1 MVHNCIGT
9 HDDWTANKPVNKPP
23 GISIFRNRF
32 NLRHKHNAQNI
43 RVSTRKAC
51 EAGVV
56 MVKLFGK
63 GKEEKKA
70 DEEFQK
76 ELAISE
82 QHPPPG
88 QMLSEDY
95 VNSLGRSV
103 YMVMDPDVMQIIG
116 EVPQLKSFRI
126 ATSHLNRLTRKDKAA
141 MMLDTLDA
149 DYLVLIN
156 KINANEDD
164 YENGLWA
171 IYEALRMFMRNA
183 NCDNIDGFKARI
195 VTEQIKIVKAE
206 LEKPKRKVLP
216 F

>member
-1 MVHNCIGT
+1 
-9 HDDWTANKPVNKPP
+9 
-23 GISIFRNRF
+23 
-32 NLRHKHNAQNI
+32 
-43 RVSTRKAC
+43 
-51 EAGVV
+51 
-56 MVKLFGK
+56 MVKLFGR
-63 GKEEKKA
+63 GKDQEKA

-76 ELAISE
+76 QVADGEL
-82 QHPPPG
+82 HPPPG

-103 YMVMDPDVMQIIG
+103 YMVMDPDVMRLID
-116 EVPQLKSFRI
+116 ETPQLKSFRI
-126 ATSHLNRLTRKDKAA
+126 AISHLNRLTKKDKTA
-141 MMLDTLDA
+141 MQLDTLDA

-195 VTEQIKIVKAE
+195 VTEQIKIAKVE
-206 LEKPKRKVLP
+206 LEKPKKKVLS

>member
-1 MVHNCIGT
+1 
-9 HDDWTANKPVNKPP
+9 
-23 GISIFRNRF
+23 
-32 NLRHKHNAQNI
+32 
-43 RVSTRKAC
+43 
-51 EAGVV
+51 
-56 MVKLFGK
+56 MVKLFGRD
-63 GKEEKKA
+63 KEEKKA

-76 ELAISE
+76 ELAAGE

-88 QMLSEDY
+88 TMLPEDY

-103 YMVMDPDVMQIIG
+103 YMVMDPDVIAILA
-116 EVPQLKSFRI
+116 EYPQLKSFRI
-126 ATSHLNRLTRKDKAA
+126 AISHLNRLTRKDKMA
-141 MMLDTLDA
+141 MQLDTLDA

-156 KINANEDD
+156 KINSNEDD
-164 YENGLWA
+164 YENSLWG

-206 LEKPKRKVLP
+206 LEKKQRKVLP